1 MTKLAPIARL
11 MLLVILMTSLSF
23 SGYGQTVDVDGTS
36 PYRKWD
42 KIVLSLTLP
51 SNVTESN
58 TSFRNTRMD
67 VLFTDPSGKKI
78 RVPGF
83 FAADGNAANT
93 NAKSGKIFKAY
104 LRPYQTGNWK
114 YQVLYYTGNDVAL
127 KNVNQLPNP
136 THNLT
141 GTIGNVTAT
150 NATLPDLRA
159 KGRLQ
164 YQKTGTNNQRRYL
177 KWAETGEHFLKFG
190 PDSPENLLNYE
201 GFDHDVN
208 KNNCTKCTEH
218 SFSPHSSDWNTGDP
232 TWDGNKGKNL
242 IGAVNYLKNQQM
254 NSMSMSLF
262 GGDDT
267 NVFPWTDPR
276 DKFRYDVS
284 KLEQWE
290 IVFDHAEKNGLML
303 HFKLA
308 EAENYKKLS
317 FDQIKVYYREMVAR
331 YGHHLAIEWNI
342 SEEYGNDDNN
352 NDAAPA
358 NVIPRI
364 NWLASI
370 DPWQNHRV
378 LHTYPGRHEKY
389 YNYLINNNAKLTGAS
404 VQSSRSNN
412 YDDAYDGKSGI
423 KTWINKSKNNNIPWV
438 VASDEQNPGDTGM
451 FTSESISNYNVK
463 IEARTKI
470 LWKGLIAGGAGVM
483 WYGGKNGDFRTENFN
498 RFATLFDWSKIAIL
512 QFFEGNALEY
522 WKMQNNDALA
532 SGNKNRCLAQEGKTY
547 IIYLENGGSSN
558 LNLTG
563 QSGNFKVKW
572 FNPRNGGSLQN
583 GSVRTITGGGNKSIG
598 NPPNNTN
605 SDWVALVTKVGGPNV
620 AVTGINVTPAKVTIE
635 AGKTFTLVR
644 SITPNNASDKTVSWD
659 SSNPSI
665 ATVNSN
671 GIITAVAKGEVTITG
686 TTQDGDFT
694 SSAVVTVTAA
704 PVVETGCPFEEK
716 NGLLIIEAENVQN
729 YDEALFTLE
738 TGKVGTT
745 NPTGTGYLR
754 YNGPDHYGAQVAAHT
769 VAYKIKIN
777 NPGEYQFIWR
787 NVRDPKA
794 TTGDAANDSW
804 LLIKDNGAR
813 FYGKK
818 GGTEYTLTKH
828 TKLWVQKSDFVYECF
843 GETHQGGKKINS
855 MSIWVDFP
863 TAGEYTIEYGGR
875 SNGHSVD
882 RLTLFKANQS
892 DAAKNVNTPESK
904 QEGNCEPANPDP
916 DPNPTTCSDLSLNA
930 VDFPTARIA
939 GFSPAYIHVAENAL
953 AINAAQHKNK
963 FAAVAQNFA
972 GADGTYDITITTL
985 AELDG
990 ESTYRIKVGGTVIGT
1005 YKNPTTTVDYTPT
1018 TKTWTGIN
1026 VKKGDPIQVEFNS
1039 HTNGTIPEG
1048 NTTAYSRGRWTK
1060 LEFTC
1065 NGVSNPDPIPNTES
1079 IAFSNFPASF
1089 GNKETTFPIQ
1099 VTYSAKVERD
1109 INVAL
1114 KSPTDNHIADQT
1126 ITVGPGT
1133 NKTVTVNVK
1142 TPKRLTVD
1150 SNYKFV
1156 TALRPIGGNYSTNI
1170 DKKIKFADIVNAPA
1184 KLVLSNDINVDKPN
1198 LIAYPSP
1205 LGDKDLTVDL
1215 SGVKGSAS
1223 YIISD
1228 MNGRSIT
1235 SGTSYEKTI
1244 TIPSSALNAKG
1255 IYILKVNVNGKQFIK
1270 KIVK

>member
-1 MTKLAPIARL
+1 MA
-11 MLLVILMTSLSF
+11 VSYS
-23 SGYGQTVDVDGTS
+23 SYSQTVDVSGQK

-42 KIVLSLTLP
+42 KIAVSLTLP
-51 SNVTESN
+51 TSISESN
-58 TSFRNTRMD
+58 TSFKNTRMD

-104 LRPYQTGNWK
+104 LRPYKTGRWK

-208 KNNCTKCTEH
+208 KNNCTNCTEH

-342 SEEYGNDDNN
+342 SEEYGKDDNN

-572 FNPRNGGSLQN
+572 FNPRTGGNLKN

-598 NPPNNTN
+598 NPPNNAN
-605 SDWVALVTKVGGPNV
+605 SDWVALVTKADIRNKAFSV
-620 AVTGINVTPAKVTIE
+620 
-635 AGKTFTLVR
+635 
-644 SITPNNASDKTVSWD
+644 NA
-659 SSNPSI
+659 
-665 ATVNSN
+665 
-671 GIITAVAKGEVTITG
+671 
-686 TTQDGDFT
+686 T
-694 SSAVVTVTAA
+694 S
-704 PVVETGCPFEEK
+704 CPFEEK
-716 NGLLIIEAENVQN
+716 NGLLVIEAENAVG
-729 YDEALFTLE
+729 YEDASFTLE
-738 TGKVGTT
+738 TGDVGSTS
-745 NPTGTGYLR
+745 PTGKGYLR
-754 YNGPDHYGAQVAAHT
+754 YTGPNHHRSQVAEHT
-769 VAYKIKIN
+769 ISYNIKIN
-777 NPGEYQFIWR
+777 NPGVYRFLWR

-794 TTGDAANDSW
+794 ATHDAANDSW

-813 FYGKK
+813 FYGIKD
-818 GGTEYTLTKH
+818 GNEYTLTKH
-828 TKLWVQKSDFVYECF
+828 TKMWIQKSEFDFKIN
-843 GETHQGGKKINS
+843 GETNAGGKKING
-855 MSIWVDFP
+855 MTMWVDFP

-875 SNGHSVD
+875 SQGHSVD
-882 RLTLFKANQS
+882 RIVLFKDNQES
-892 DAAKNVNTPESK
+892 AAKNLNTPESV
-904 QEGNCEPANPDP
+904 QQSVNNCEALSTNEITQENLSLIAF
-916 DPNPTTCSDLSLNA
+916 PNPIGNNDLTIKLTNITDVISYS
-930 VDFPTARIA
+930 I
-939 GFSPAYIHVAENAL
+939 
-953 AINAAQHKNK
+953 
-963 FAAVAQNFA
+963 
-972 GADGTYDITITTL
+972 YDINGKLIKSGKSDKNAFTISSNT
-985 AELDG
+985 
-990 ESTYRIKVGGTVIGT
+990 IK
-1005 YKNPTTTVDYTPT
+1005 
-1018 TKTWTGIN
+1018 
-1026 VKKGDPIQVEFNS
+1026 S
-1039 HTNGTIPEG
+1039 
-1048 NTTAYSRGRWTK
+1048 
-1060 LEFTC
+1060 
-1065 NGVSNPDPIPNTES
+1065 
-1079 IAFSNFPASF
+1079 
-1089 GNKETTFPIQ
+1089 
-1099 VTYSAKVERD
+1099 
-1109 INVAL
+1109 
-1114 KSPTDNHIADQT
+1114 
-1126 ITVGPGT
+1126 
-1133 NKTVTVNVK
+1133 
-1142 TPKRLTVD
+1142 
-1150 SNYKFV
+1150 
-1156 TALRPIGGNYSTNI
+1156 
-1170 DKKIKFADIVNAPA
+1170 
-1184 KLVLSNDINVDKPN
+1184 
-1198 LIAYPSP
+1198 
-1205 LGDKDLTVDL
+1205 
-1215 SGVKGSAS
+1215 
-1223 YIISD
+1223 
-1228 MNGRSIT
+1228 
-1235 SGTSYEKTI
+1235 
-1244 TIPSSALNAKG
+1244 KG
-1255 IYILKVNVNGKQFIK
+1255 IYILKVNTDGKQIVK
-1270 KIVK
+1270 KIIK